1 MSFLTMGKTSRQ
13 KIIKKQKIIKIIS
26 ENLWANLHDLGFDN
40 GLRYDTKRIHTQKD
54 KFDIIKIKYL
64 HIKGHYQ
71 KMKQQPTKWAKIF
84 SNYASDNYIT
94 CKI

>member
-1 MSFLTMGKTSRQ
+1 MSFLTMGKPSGQ

-26 ENLWANLHDLGFDN
+26 ENLWASLHDLGFDN

-54 KFDIIKIKYL
+54 KFGIIKIKYL

-71 KMKQQPTKWAKIF
+71 ENETATYKMGKNIF
-84 SNYASDNYIT
+84 KSHIW
-94 CKI
+94 